1 MYLSASEVY
10 AKGNSEIAKNEK
22 NDCVVR
28 SIASAA
34 EVSYKVAHEFC
45 AKVFG
50 RKEKKGVNGLVL
62 ASELLK
68 AQDEGLKIGNKE
80 FEVYGLKKNEVC
92 NKYKLHGEEIWRKK
106 TIKSFVQSHPVGTFL
121 VMVANHALCIK
132 DGELLDWDSN
142 KFQPTR
148 KVVSAYRL
156 NSKSLSGQLSLF

>member
-1 MYLSASEVY
+1 MYLSASKVYSTSISEVS
-10 AKGNSEIAKNEK
+10 KTEK

-34 EVSYKVAHEFC
+34 EVSYKIAHKFC
-45 AKVFG
+45 ADVFG
-50 RKEKKGVNGLVL
+50 RQDKKGVNGMVL
-62 ASELLK
+62 ASALLK
-68 AQDEGLKIGNKE
+68 AQDDGLVIGEKKYD
-80 FEVYGLKKNEVC
+80 VYGLKKSEVC

-148 KVVSAYRL
+148 KVVSAYKL
-156 NSKSLSGQLSLF
+156 IGKNITNQLSLF

>member
-10 AKGNSEIAKNEK
+10 AKSNSGIAKNEK

-62 ASELLK
+62 ASQLLK
-68 AQDEGLKIGNKE
+68 AQDKGIKIGHKE

-106 TIKSFVQSHPVGTFL
+106 TIKSFVQSHPIGTFL

-156 NSKSLSGQLSLF
+156 DNKNLSGQLSLF

>member
-1 MYLSASEVY
+1 MYLSASKVY
-10 AKGNSEIAKNEK
+10 SNSNSEIARIEK

-50 RKEKKGVNGLVL
+50 RENKKGVNGIVL
-62 ASELLK
+62 ASSMLK
-68 AQDEGLKIGNKE
+68 AQDDGLVIGNKE
-80 FEVYGLKKNEVC
+80 FDVYGLKKNEVC

-132 DGELLDWDSN
+132 DGELLDWDNN

-148 KVVSAYRL
+148 KVVSAYKL
-156 NSKSLSGQLSLF
+156 ISKKSSNQLSLF

>member
-28 SIASAA
+28 SIASAT

-68 AQDEGLKIGNKE
+68 AQDKGIKIGNKE

-106 TIKSFVQSHPVGTFL
+106 TIKSFVQSHPIGTFL

-156 NSKSLSGQLSLF
+156 DNKSLSGQLSLF

>member
-80 FEVYGLKKNEVC
+80 FEVYGLKKQEVC

-156 NSKSLSGQLSLF
+156 NSKNLSGQLSLF

>member
-34 EVSYKVAHEFC
+34 EVSDKAAHEFC

-68 AQDEGLKIGNKE
+68 AQDKGIKIGNKE

-92 NKYKLHGEEIWRKK
+92 NK
-106 TIKSFVQSHPVGTFL
+106 
-121 VMVANHALCIK
+121 
-132 DGELLDWDSN
+132 
-142 KFQPTR
+142 
-148 KVVSAYRL
+148 
-156 NSKSLSGQLSLF
+156 

>member
-10 AKGNSEIAKNEK
+10 SKSISEVSKTEK

-34 EVSYKVAHEFC
+34 DVTYKVAHDFC
-45 AKVFG
+45 SKVFG
-50 RKEKKGVNGLVL
+50 RETKKGVNGMLM
-62 ASELLK
+62 ATAMLK
-68 AQDEGLKIGNKE
+68 AQDDGFTVGTKE
-80 FEVYGLKKNEVC
+80 FDVYGLTKKEVC
-92 NKYKLHGEEIWRKK
+92 NKYKLKGEEIWRKK

-132 DGELLDWDSN
+132 DGELLDWESN

-148 KVVSAYRL
+148 KVVSAYKL
-156 NSKSLSGQLSLF
+156 TAKNLTNQLSLF

>member
-1 MYLSASEVY
+1 MYLSASKVYSNSISEV
-10 AKGNSEIAKNEK
+10 SRTEK

-34 EVSYKVAHEFC
+34 AVTYQVAHKFC
-45 AKVFG
+45 ADVFG
-50 RKEKKGVNGLVL
+50 RQDKKGVNGMVL
-62 ASELLK
+62 ASALLK
-68 AQDEGLKIGNKE
+68 AQDDGLVIGEKKYD
-80 FEVYGLKKNEVC
+80 VYGLKKSEVC

-156 NSKSLSGQLSLF
+156 STKSIDNQLTLF

>member
-68 AQDEGLKIGNKE
+68 AQDKGLKIGNKE
-80 FEVYGLKKNEVC
+80 FEVYGLKKKEVC

-156 NSKSLSGQLSLF
+156 DSKNLSGQLSLF

>member
-10 AKGNSEIAKNEK
+10 AKGNSGIAKNEK

-68 AQDEGLKIGNKE
+68 AQDKGIKIGNKE

-106 TIKSFVQSHPVGTFL
+106 TIKSFVQSHPIGTFL

-156 NSKSLSGQLSLF
+156 DNKKLSGQLSLF

>member
-68 AQDEGLKIGNKE
+68 AQDKGLKIGNKE

-106 TIKSFVQSHPVGTFL
+106 TIKSFVQSHPIGTFL

-156 NSKSLSGQLSLF
+156 NSKNLSGQLSLF

>member
-34 EVSYKVAHEFC
+34 EVSYKAAHEFC

-68 AQDEGLKIGNKE
+68 AQDKGIKIGNKE

>member
-1 MYLSASEVY
+1 MYLSASKVYSSSITEV
-10 AKGNSEIAKNEK
+10 SRTEK

-28 SIASAA
+28 SIASAT
-34 EVSYKVAHEFC
+34 EVGYKAAHEFC

-50 RKEKKGVNGLVL
+50 RESKKGVNSLVL
-62 ASELLK
+62 ATAMLK
-68 AQDEGLKIGNKE
+68 AQDEGITVGDKE
-80 FEVYGLKKNEVC
+80 FDVYGLKKSEVC

-148 KVVSAYRL
+148 KVVNAYKL
-156 NSKSLSGQLSLF
+156 TGKSISNQLSLF

>member
-1 MYLSASEVY
+1 MYLSASKVYSNSISEV
-10 AKGNSEIAKNEK
+10 SRTEK

-34 EVSYKVAHEFC
+34 EVSYKIAHDFC

-50 RKEKKGVNGLVL
+50 REDKKGVNGMVL
-62 ASELLK
+62 AASLLK
-68 AQDEGLKIGNKE
+68 AQDDGITIGNKE
-80 FEVYGLKKNEVC
+80 FDVYGLKKKEVC
-92 NKYKLHGEEIWRKK
+92 NKYKLKGEEIWRKK

-148 KVVSAYRL
+148 KVVSAYKL
-156 NSKSLSGQLSLF
+156 IGKNITNQLSLF

>member
-68 AQDEGLKIGNKE
+68 AQDKGIKIGNKE

-156 NSKSLSGQLSLF
+156 DSKNLSGQLSLF